1 MPNQYANQY
10 SNQYANKY
18 ANQYTNQ
25 YANQFAYWVGLLG
38 YCPNINLKFIYPEEI
53 DNSCVTKPKPDSSVF
68 FSS

>member
-25 YANQFAYWVGLLG
+25 YGNQFAYWVGLLG
-38 YCPNINLKFIYPEEI
+38 YCQTSNQLINADLTL
-53 DNSCVTKPKPDSSVF
+53 D
-68 FSS
+68 